1 MSPEAN
7 AILQRLQR
15 VEPLG
20 FSECIREL
28 LERDE
33 ALEDAV
39 EIIKN
44 RLQSLRYVL
53 QDDLARLL
61 KFFVS

>member
-1 MSPEAN
+1 MLPEAN
-7 AILQRLQR
+7 AILQRLRR

-20 FSECIREL
+20 LSECIREL

-39 EIIKN
+39 EIITN
-44 RLQSLRYVL
+44 RL
-53 QDDLARLL
+53 
-61 KFFVS
+61 